1 MMSLI
6 DDFQTGCTLL
16 ERKRRT
22 DGEGGWITTWEDG
35 PAFTAAIV
43 MDNSTVARVAQHDGM
58 TAVYT
63 VTVDKG
69 MPLDFHDVFRRDSD
83 GQLFRVTS
91 DPTDKT
97 TPDRAGFQ
105 FSQVSA
111 EEWRLS

>member
-1 MMSLI
+1 MV
-6 DDFQTGCTLL
+6 DDFRTPCTMLEQT
-16 ERKRRT
+16 RRT
-22 DGEGGWITTWEDG
+22 DGEGGWVTTWEDG
-35 PAFTAAIV
+35 DGFEAAIV
-43 MDNSTVARVAQHDGM
+43 MDSSTVARVAQHDGM
-58 TAVYT
+58 KAVYT

-69 MPLDFHDVFRRDSD
+69 TSFDFHDVFRRDSD
-83 GQLFRVTS
+83 GQIFRVTS